1 MSADIAVATPKT
13 KNAEQKLPMVD
24 TPRYRSGLV
33 RSAFLIFFSGS
44 SYRYVRVL
52 LSSLDY
58 DQQSQDEHRA
68 LLKPC
73 RDRDIDA
80 ASAILQ
86 RHLLEGSR
94 KLSAAAQSS

>member
-33 RSAFLIFFSGS
+33 RFAFLIFFSGS

-52 LSSLDY
+52 LSSLD
-58 DQQSQDEHRA
+58 
-68 LLKPC
+68 
-73 RDRDIDA
+73 
-80 ASAILQ
+80 
-86 RHLLEGSR
+86 
-94 KLSAAAQSS
+94 